1 MQAAFRIVEKQRIKI
16 KKGLNLRLKGA
27 PEQRIDK
34 GASVSSV
41 AVIGPDYV
49 GLKPSMS
56 VEEGDRVKL
65 GQPLFEDKKNP
76 GVVITAPA
84 AGTVRAVNRG
94 ARRVLQSVVIDVDG
108 DDAITFD
115 TIDAGRLNRADPK
128 ALRETLIASGQWA
141 ALRTRPFGRIPAV
154 DGEASAIFV
163 NAIDTNP
170 LSADPAL
177 IINESADLFRAGLQ
191 VLARLTEGPVFVCTA
206 PGADVPVPEGDQFRV
221 AEFEGPHPA
230 GLPSTHMHYL
240 HAVSVTRMNWHIG
253 PQDVIAYGAL
263 FTTGRIRTERVV
275 ALGGG
280 VVNRPRLVRTR
291 LGASIDDLLKNEL
304 QDVDARAI
312 SGSVWNGR
320 RAAGWAAF
328 LGRYNTQITVLP
340 EGHQRRLFGWLNPF
354 GERFSVTRAY
364 VSAIGAGSRDFDL
377 NTSTNG
383 SPRAMVP
390 IGNYEKVMP
399 LDILATPLLRAI
411 IVRDTDTAQG
421 LGALELVEEDVSL
434 MSFVCVGKYDFGP
447 HLRASLDLIEREG

>member
-1 MQAAFRIVEKQRIKI
+1 MEKHRVKL
-16 KKGLNLRLKGA
+16 KKGLDLQLAGK

-34 GASVSSV
+34 APRVSSV

-76 GVVITAPA
+76 GVVVTAPA
-84 AGTVRAVNRG
+84 SGTVRAVNRG
-94 ARRVLQSVVIDVDG
+94 ARRVLQTVVIDIDG
-108 DDAITFD
+108 DDDAVTFD
-115 TIDAGRLNRADPK
+115 AIDAGRLDSADPQ
-128 ALRETLIASGQWA
+128 ALRDTLVASGQWT
-141 ALRTRPFGRIPAV
+141 ALRTRPFGKIPAV
-154 DGEASAIFV
+154 DAEASAIFV

-170 LSADPAL
+170 LSADPQVV
-177 IINESADLFRAGLQ
+177 IGDQPELFKAGLKA
-191 VLARLTEGPVFVCTA
+191 LLRLTEGPVYVCVA
-206 PGADVPVPEGDQFRV
+206 PGADIPVPESDRIRV
-221 AEFEGPHPA
+221 AEFAGPHPA
-230 GLPSTHMHYL
+230 GLPSTHMHFL
-240 HAVSVTRMNWHIG
+240 HPVTVEKPNWHIG
-253 PQDVIAYGAL
+253 PQDVIAVGAL
-263 FTTGRIRTERVV
+263 LTTGRIRTERVV
-275 ALGGG
+275 ALGGS
-280 VVNRPRLVRTR
+280 VVSKPRLLRTR
-291 LGASIDDLLKNEL
+291 LGASIDDLMRGEL
-304 QDVDARAI
+304 RDMDARAI

-328 LGRYNTQITVLP
+328 LGRYNTQVSVLP

-354 GERFSVTRAY
+354 GERYSVTRAY
-364 VSAIGAGSRDFDL
+364 VSAITARNRDFDL

-399 LDILATPLLRAI
+399 LDIVATPLLRSL

-421 LGALELVEEDVSL
+421 LGALELIEEDVSL

-447 HLRASLDLIEREG
+447 HLRASLDLIERDG

>member
-1 MQAAFRIVEKQRIKI
+1 VEKHRVKL
-16 KKGLNLRLKGA
+16 KKGLDLQLAGK

-34 GASVSSV
+34 APRVSSV

-76 GVVITAPA
+76 GVVVTAPA
-84 AGTVRAVNRG
+84 SGTVRAVNRG
-94 ARRVLQSVVIDVDG
+94 ARRVLQSVVIDIDG
-108 DDAITFD
+108 DDDAVTFD
-115 TIDAGRLNRADPK
+115 AIDAGRLDSADPQ
-128 ALRETLIASGQWA
+128 ALRDTLVASGQWT
-141 ALRTRPFGRIPAV
+141 ALRTRPFGKIPAV
-154 DGEASAIFV
+154 DAEASAIFV

-170 LSADPAL
+170 LSADPQVV
-177 IINESADLFRAGLQ
+177 IGDQPELFKAGLKA
-191 VLARLTEGPVFVCTA
+191 LLRLTEGPVYVCVA
-206 PGADVPVPEGDQFRV
+206 PGADIPVPESDRIRV
-221 AEFEGPHPA
+221 AEFAGPHPA
-230 GLPSTHMHYL
+230 GLPSTHMHFL
-240 HAVSVTRMNWHIG
+240 HPVTVEKPNWHIG
-253 PQDVIAYGAL
+253 PQDVIAVGAL
-263 FTTGRIRTERVV
+263 LTTGRIRTERVV
-275 ALGGG
+275 ALGGS
-280 VVNRPRLVRTR
+280 VVSKPRLLRTR
-291 LGASIDDLLKNEL
+291 LGASIDDLMRGEL
-304 QDVDARAI
+304 RDMDARAI

-328 LGRYNTQITVLP
+328 LGRYNTQVSVLP

-354 GERFSVTRAY
+354 GERYSVTRAY
-364 VSAIGAGSRDFDL
+364 VSAITARNRDFDL

-399 LDILATPLLRAI
+399 LDIVATPLLRSL

-421 LGALELVEEDVSL
+421 LGALELIEEDVSL

-447 HLRASLDLIEREG
+447 HLRASLDLIERDG

>member
-1 MQAAFRIVEKQRIKI
+1 MEKHRVKL
-16 KKGLNLRLKGA
+16 KKGLDLQLAGK

-34 GASVSSV
+34 APRVSSV

-76 GVVITAPA
+76 GVVVTAPA
-84 AGTVRAVNRG
+84 SGTVRAVNRG
-94 ARRVLQSVVIDVDG
+94 ARRVLQSVVIDIDG
-108 DDAITFD
+108 DDDAVTFD
-115 TIDAGRLNRADPK
+115 AIDAGRLDSADPQS
-128 ALRETLIASGQWA
+128 LRDTLVASGQWT
-141 ALRTRPFGRIPAV
+141 ALRTRPFGKIPAV
-154 DGEASAIFV
+154 DAEASAIFV

-170 LSADPAL
+170 LSADPQVV
-177 IINESADLFRAGLQ
+177 IGDQPELFKAGLKA
-191 VLARLTEGPVFVCTA
+191 LLRLTEGPVYVCVA
-206 PGADVPVPEGDQFRV
+206 PGADIPVPESDRIRV
-221 AEFEGPHPA
+221 AEFAGPHPA
-230 GLPSTHMHYL
+230 GLPSTHMHFL
-240 HAVSVTRMNWHIG
+240 HPVTVEKPNWHIG
-253 PQDVIAYGAL
+253 PQDVIAVGAL
-263 FTTGRIRTERVV
+263 LTTGRIRTERVV
-275 ALGGG
+275 ALGGS
-280 VVNRPRLVRTR
+280 VVSKPRLLRTR
-291 LGASIDDLLKNEL
+291 LGASIDDLMRGEL
-304 QDVDARAI
+304 RDMDARAI

-328 LGRYNTQITVLP
+328 LGRYNTQVSVLP

-354 GERFSVTRAY
+354 GERYSVTRAY
-364 VSAIGAGSRDFDL
+364 VSAITARNRDFDL

-399 LDILATPLLRAI
+399 LDIVATPLLRSL

-421 LGALELVEEDVSL
+421 LGALELIEEDVSL

-447 HLRASLDLIEREG
+447 HLRASLDLIERDG

>member
-1 MQAAFRIVEKQRIKI
+1 MDKQRIKLR
-16 KKGLNLRLKGA
+16 KGLDLRLAGE
-27 PEQRIDK
+27 PEQRVDA
-34 GASVSSV
+34 GARVSSV

-65 GQPLFEDKKNP
+65 GQALFEDKKNP
-76 GVVITAPA
+76 GVIVTAPA

-94 ARRVLQSVVIDVDG
+94 ARRALQSVVIDIDG
-108 DDAITFD
+108 DDAETFD
-115 TIDAGRLNRADPK
+115 TIDAGRISSADPK
-128 ALRETLIASGQWA
+128 ALRETLIASGQWT
-141 ALRTRPFGRIPAV
+141 ALRARPFGKVPAV
-154 DGEASAIFV
+154 DAEASAIFV

-170 LSADPAL
+170 LSADPQFV
-177 IINESADLFRAGLQ
+177 INEEPALFKAGLE
-191 VLARLTEGPVFVCTA
+191 VLARLTEGPVYVCTA
-206 PGADVPVPEGDQFRV
+206 SGADIPVPESDRFRT

-230 GLPSTHMHYL
+230 GLPSTHMHFL
-240 HAVSVTRMNWHIG
+240 HPVSMARQNWHIG
-253 PQDVIAYGAL
+253 PQDVIAFGAL
-263 FTTGRIRTERVV
+263 FTTGRIRTDRIV
-275 ALGGG
+275 ALGGS
-280 VVNRPRLVRTR
+280 VVEKPRLVRAR
-291 LGASIDDLLKNEL
+291 LGASIDDLLRGEL
-304 QDVDARAI
+304 RDMDARAI

-328 LGRYNTQITVLP
+328 LGRYNTQVSVLP
-340 EGHQRRLFGWLNPF
+340 EGHERRLFGWLNPF

-364 VSAIGAGSRDFDL
+364 VSSVTARARDFDL

-399 LDILATPLLRAI
+399 LDVVATPLLRALL
-411 IVRDTDTAQG
+411 VRDTDVAQG
-421 LGALELVEEDVSL
+421 LGALELIEEDVSL

>member
-1 MQAAFRIVEKQRIKI
+1 MEKHRVKL
-16 KKGLNLRLKGA
+16 KKGLDLQLAGK

-34 GASVSSV
+34 APRVSSV

-76 GVVITAPA
+76 GVVVTAPA
-84 AGTVRAVNRG
+84 SGTVRAVNRG
-94 ARRVLQSVVIDVDG
+94 ARRVLQSVVIDIDG
-108 DDAITFD
+108 DDDAVTFD
-115 TIDAGRLNRADPK
+115 AIDAGRLDSADPQ
-128 ALRETLIASGQWA
+128 ALRDTLVASGQWT
-141 ALRTRPFGRIPAV
+141 ALRTRPFGKIPAV
-154 DGEASAIFV
+154 DAEASAIFV

-170 LSADPAL
+170 LSADPQVV
-177 IINESADLFRAGLQ
+177 IGDQPELFKAGLKA
-191 VLARLTEGPVFVCTA
+191 LLRLTEGPVYVCVA
-206 PGADVPVPEGDQFRV
+206 PGADIPVPESDRIRV
-221 AEFEGPHPA
+221 AEFAGPHPA
-230 GLPSTHMHYL
+230 GLPSTHMHFL
-240 HAVSVTRMNWHIG
+240 HPVTVEKPNWHIG
-253 PQDVIAYGAL
+253 PQDVIAVGAL
-263 FTTGRIRTERVV
+263 LTTGRIRTERVV
-275 ALGGG
+275 ALGGS
-280 VVNRPRLVRTR
+280 VVSKPRLLRTR
-291 LGASIDDLLKNEL
+291 LGASIDDLMRGEL
-304 QDVDARAI
+304 RDMDARAI

-328 LGRYNTQITVLP
+328 LGRYNTQVSVLP

-354 GERFSVTRAY
+354 GERYSVTRAY
-364 VSAIGAGSRDFDL
+364 VSAITARNRDFDL

-399 LDILATPLLRAI
+399 LDIVATPLLRSL

-421 LGALELVEEDVSL
+421 LGALELIEEDVSL

-447 HLRASLDLIEREG
+447 HLRASLDLIERDG